1 MTRPR
6 SGVFVDR
13 EFHRPAIFGRLSEMQ
28 AREIRRAYLDMLVAH
43 GHVIIPRAPLVLR
56 DDPTTLFTGS
66 GMQPLLKYLL
76 GAEHPSGARLGDV
89 QPCLRAQDMNDV
101 GDNRHTTFFEML
113 GNWSLGDYSKS
124 VQIPMLWR
132 FLTDRVG
139 LPPER
144 IYVSAFI
151 GDPEHG
157 IPRDEE
163 SADIWAD
170 LFREAGISHE
180 RVDLG
185 TEEHGN
191 EVGNQGARIAFYGHK
206 NWWSR
211 FGGPD
216 EMPVG
221 DPGGPDSEVFFH
233 FPQVPHDPRFGR
245 FPHQNSDGGQ
255 YLEIGNSVFMEYRK
269 TADGFVKLPRH
280 NVDFGGGLERIA
292 ASSIDSPDV
301 YRIDR
306 LWPIVQALE
315 SMSGK
320 TYDDATIAM
329 RVVTDHMRG
338 AALLAADGVLPGNKA
353 QSYVMRRL
361 VRRALRYALELEL
374 TGGLAEK
381 LVPVVAEIYADVY
394 PEIGDHGDHIIA
406 VLSKEERTFARTLRK
421 GLGQMRRRARAG
433 TALSGQDVFELHDRF
448 GMPVELCVEE
458 AGRMGMALQ
467 PTWQA
472 EYDDLMDGQR
482 NRSHEARAA
491 AQA

>member
-1 MTRPR
+1 
-6 SGVFVDR
+6 
-13 EFHRPAIFGRLSEMQ
+13 MQ
-28 AREIRRAYLDMLVAH
+28 AREIRRAFLDTMVAH

-66 GMQPLLKYLL
+66 GMQPLLPYLL
-76 GAEHPSGARLGDV
+76 GAEHPSGRRLCDV
-89 QPCLRAQDMNDV
+89 QPCLRAQDMGDV

-124 VQIPMLWR
+124 VQIPMLWQ

-144 IYVSAFI
+144 IYVSCFI
-151 GDPEHG
+151 GDAEHG
-157 IPRDEE
+157 IPRDDE
-163 SADIWAD
+163 SAEIWSD
-170 LFREAGISHE
+170 LFRAAGISHE

-185 TEEHGN
+185 TEEHGG

-233 FPQVPHDPRFGR
+233 FPQVPHDTRYGR

-255 YLEIGNSVFMEYRK
+255 YLEIGNSVFMQYRK
-269 TADGFVKLPRH
+269 TPDGFAELPHH

-292 ASSIDSPDV
+292 AASIDSPDV

-306 LWPIVQALE
+306 LWPIVEALE
-315 SMSGK
+315 SLSGK
-320 TYDDATIAM
+320 TYDGATTAM

-338 AALLAADGVLPGNKA
+338 AALLASDGVMPGNKA
-353 QSYVMRRL
+353 QAYVMRRL

-381 LVPVVAEIYADVY
+381 LVPVIAGIYHDVY
-394 PEIGDHGDHIIA
+394 PEIGDHGDHIVA
-406 VLSKEERTFARTLRK
+406 VLTKEEKTFARTLRK
-421 GLGQMRRRARAG
+421 GLSAMRRLGRSGA
-433 TALSGQDVFELHDRF
+433 ALDGKTLFELHDTF
-448 GMPVELCVEE
+448 GMPLELCLEE
-458 AGRMGMALQ
+458 AGRSGIVLS
-467 PTWQA
+467 PTWKA
-472 EYDDLMDGQR
+472 EYDGLMDAQR
-482 NRSHEARAA
+482 NRSHEARALA
-491 AQA
+491 KA